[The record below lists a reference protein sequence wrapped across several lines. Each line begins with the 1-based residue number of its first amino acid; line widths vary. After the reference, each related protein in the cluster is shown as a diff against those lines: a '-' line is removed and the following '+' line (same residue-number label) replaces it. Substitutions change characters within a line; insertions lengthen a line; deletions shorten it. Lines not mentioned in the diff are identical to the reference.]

1 MPRAGH
7 PHQFTWCH
15 NPYAEMLPKART
27 QGKGQ
32 VNVAEMP
39 TLLHPPQPITGGQRK
54 CAEMPQ
60 LARPHQFLWCLAQI
74 AETPIARRTIGG
86 GSQYWPTE
94 MSLEGR
100 SPQPITGGQIYH
112 AEMPRWPRPHQFTGC
127 HIGYAEMLLKVRT
140 KGKGH
145 LRDAKMPRSGRP
157 SRSIT
162 GGQRKCAEMPQ
173 VIRPHRIWA
182 IQVAQQCLADIAQIT
197 RGHHSFAEMP
207 LHLRLAT
214 KKGERNGQKIRR

>member
-1 MPRAGH
+1 MSQKCQPCYTLPNQSQGANGNA
-7 PHQFTWCH
+7 QKCH
-15 NPYAEMLPKART
+15 SLLAPTSFYGAA
-27 QGKGQ
+27 QG
-32 VNVAEMP
+32 
-39 TLLHPPQPITGGQRK
+39 PQK
-54 CAEMPQ
+54 CQPVGAP
-60 LARPHQFLWCLAQI
+60 L
-74 AETPIARRTIGG
+74 G

-112 AEMPRWPRPHQFTGC
+112 AEMPRWLRPHQFTGC

-162 GGQRKCAEMPQ
+162 GGQVDHAAMP
-173 VIRPHRIWA
+173 
-182 IQVAQQCLADIAQIT
+182 
-197 RGHHSFAEMP
+197 
-207 LHLRLAT
+207 
-214 KKGERNGQKIRR
+214 